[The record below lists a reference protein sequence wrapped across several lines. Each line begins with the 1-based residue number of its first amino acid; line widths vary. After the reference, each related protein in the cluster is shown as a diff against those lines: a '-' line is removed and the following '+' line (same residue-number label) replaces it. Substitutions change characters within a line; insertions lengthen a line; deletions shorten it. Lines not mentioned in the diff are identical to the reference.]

1 MIQMAQPQLHE
12 LQSWDRWFRK
22 LLFAKCR
29 QMIAGQIK
37 VIDADGEHW
46 VGAAQT
52 EHAAKDASVAP
63 GQSSE
68 RRPAEE
74 FAVLTVRHPRFYRRL
89 VQGGNLAAS
98 EAWMDGDWTVDDLPT
113 LIRIMVRNMN
123 VTDHLDSFWGRARR
137 YLERW
142 GHWLRRNTPR
152 SSRKNIQAHYD
163 LGNEMFQLFLDP
175 TMNYSSAIFQD
186 LRPTANPESLHRA
199 QLTKMDRICRAL
211 DLQPQDHLLEIGTG
225 WGSLAC
231 YAAKHFGCRVTTTTI
246 SREQY
251 DWAVQRVEAEGLGD
265 RVTVLDQDYRA
276 LSGRFDKLV
285 SVEMIEAVGDQYYP
299 AFFQKCR
306 SLLTADGVMLL
317 QAITMV
323 DQRYEQHLRSVDF
336 ICKYIFPGGSL
347 PCISRLVSVA
357 ANSGEFRLVALQDF
371 AEHYA
376 ETLRR
381 WRKRFWQNIDAVRQL
396 GYDER
401 FVRMWDYYL
410 AYCEAGFD
418 ERQINVSHLL
428 FAAKNA
434 KFDPMTAANKPQG
447 TQQLAPPEIR
457 ESLAEVVDH
466 VTARTL
472 STHRSGTR

>member
-1 MIQMAQPQLHE
+1 MIQVVEPSLQPIRG
-12 LQSWDRWFRK
+12 WDRWFRK
-22 LLFAKCR
+22 LLFSKCR
-29 QMIAGQIK
+29 QMQSGRVR
-37 VIDADGEHW
+37 VIDSDGEHCI
-46 VGAAQT
+46 GAGSHDDT
-52 EHAAKDASVAP
+52 PV
-63 GQSSE
+63 
-68 RRPAEE
+68 
-74 FAVLTVRHPRFYRRL
+74 VRVQNPRFYRRL

-98 EAWMDGDWTVDDLPT
+98 ESWMDGDWSVDDLPA
-113 LIRIMVRNMN
+113 LIRIMVRNMS
-123 VTDHLDSFWGRARR
+123 VTDRLDSVWGRTRR
-137 YLERW
+137 WVERL

-152 SSRKNIQAHYD
+152 AARQNIQAHYD

-186 LRPTANPESLHRA
+186 LQPTSNPESLHRA
-199 QLTKMDRICRAL
+199 QLTKMERLCRML
-211 DLQPQDHLLEIGTG
+211 DLRPTDHLLEIGTG

-251 DWAVQRVEAEGLGD
+251 EWACQRVEHEGLRE

-276 LSGRFDKLV
+276 LSGRFDKIV

-299 AFFQKCR
+299 TFFEKCR
-306 SLLTADGVMLL
+306 SLLTAEGLLLL
-317 QAITMV
+317 QSITMV

-357 ANSGEFRLVALQDF
+357 ASAAELRLVSLQDF

-381 WRKRFWQNIDAVRQL
+381 WRRRFWQNINAVREL

-410 AYCEAGFD
+410 AYCEAGFA

-428 FAAKNA
+428 FAMKSA
-434 KFDPMTAANKPQG
+434 KFDPLTAVEKRPAIGIKGPEEFIESHGNSECHEVNA
-447 TQQLAPPEIR
+447 LAAP
-457 ESLAEVVDH
+457 SW
-466 VTARTL
+466 TAGRAGP
-472 STHRSGTR
+472 R